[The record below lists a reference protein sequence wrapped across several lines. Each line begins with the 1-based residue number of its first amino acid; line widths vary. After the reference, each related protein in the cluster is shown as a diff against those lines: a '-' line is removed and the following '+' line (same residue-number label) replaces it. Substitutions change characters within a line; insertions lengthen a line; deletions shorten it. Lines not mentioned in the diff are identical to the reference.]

1 VQTFKKCIII
11 QYKFNVTNLLKSYE
25 VIVII
30 MIMFFSDCKLITTLM
45 TSYVVVMAADAVQPT
60 YPQPPPGNIES
71 RERGTSPTIRHACPF
86 STLRLK
92 KTTQTTF
99 GHKFG
104 ICTSIFKFLSPTEI
118 VYASVA

>member
-1 VQTFKKCIII
+1 
-11 QYKFNVTNLLKSYE
+11 
-25 VIVII
+25 

-45 TSYVVVMAADAVQPT
+45 TSCVVVMAADAVQPT
-60 YPQPPPGNIES
+60 YPQPPPGNTES
-71 RERGTSPTIRHACPF
+71 RERGTSPAIRHACPF

-92 KTTQTTF
+92 KTTRTTV
-99 GHKFG
+99 GHNFG